1 MFKVKDRMGKGLNI
15 IIVGYGKVGMTLIE
29 QLTTEGHAITVI
41 DKDSEKVQEAVDV
54 YDVMGIAGNGASHSI
69 QLEAG
74 IDEADLFIAVTE
86 SDELNLLCC
95 IIANQTSE
103 CSTIARVR
111 TPDYSKERMYLGEK
125 LGLAM
130 IINPELEAANEAAR
144 ILSLPSALEVN
155 AFAHGHAELIKFK
168 VPENSL
174 LDGMSI
180 AELGKNMH
188 NNLLICAVER
198 KGDITIPSG
207 DYVMSA
213 NDVISFV
220 STRVEAKAF
229 LEKLCILKNKVKDTI
244 IIGGGKVAYYLAK
257 QLLHMGIS
265 VKIIEID
272 RKRCEHLSEILPEA
286 IIINGDGSDQELLKA
301 EGIEYA
307 DSVIALTGI
316 DEENILLT
324 LYTRLVSQAKVITKI
339 NHITF
344 KDVVASLDL
353 GSVIDPKS
361 ITSEAIIA
369 YVRAKRNSKD
379 SNNIETLYYMFDHR
393 VEAIEFYIEKESKV
407 TGIRLM
413 DLKLKKNLL
422 VACISRNG
430 KIIIPSGQECIM
442 PGDMV
447 VVVTTHTGFDKITDI
462 LL

>member
-1 MFKVKDRMGKGLNI
+1 MFKVKDRVGKGLNI
-15 IIVGYGKVGMTLIE
+15 IIVGYGKVGMTLVE

-54 YDVMGIAGNGASHSI
+54 YDIMGIAGNGASHSI

-95 IIANQTSE
+95 VIANQTSE

-180 AELGKNMH
+180 AELGKKMH

-207 DYVMSA
+207 DLCYVPQM
-213 NDVISFV
+213 
-220 STRVEAKAF
+220 
-229 LEKLCILKNKVKDTI
+229 
-244 IIGGGKVAYYLAK
+244 
-257 QLLHMGIS
+257 M
-265 VKIIEID
+265 
-272 RKRCEHLSEILPEA
+272 
-286 IIINGDGSDQELLKA
+286 
-301 EGIEYA
+301 
-307 DSVIALTGI
+307 
-316 DEENILLT
+316 
-324 LYTRLVSQAKVITKI
+324 
-339 NHITF
+339 
-344 KDVVASLDL
+344 
-353 GSVIDPKS
+353 
-361 ITSEAIIA
+361 
-369 YVRAKRNSKD
+369 
-379 SNNIETLYYMFDHR
+379 
-393 VEAIEFYIEKESKV
+393 
-407 TGIRLM
+407 
-413 DLKLKKNLL
+413 
-422 VACISRNG
+422 
-430 KIIIPSGQECIM
+430 
-442 PGDMV
+442 
-447 VVVTTHTGFDKITDI
+447 
-462 LL
+462 